1 MRYVIMIV
9 ALLFAPPAVA
19 QEWLAEILRLL
30 DRATEQND
38 AEWQAELLQERRR
51 AGEHGDAAAQ
61 FYLGVIYDFGRRVK
75 QNHAD
80 AMKWYRL
87 AAEQDH
93 GTHPARTTEGSVF
106 F

>member
-61 FYLGVIYDFGRRVK
+61 FYLGVIYNFGRRVK
-75 QNHAD
+75 QSHAE
-80 AMKWYRL
+80 AMKWC
-87 AAEQDH
+87 
-93 GTHPARTTEGSVF
+93 THPARTTEGSVF